1 MHRLL
6 SVVLTAALSLAGW
19 GSTHVAADDLSDARI
34 IVTAKSDT
42 VKKWHYA
49 PRFVVVHDQAVD
61 QSAFAEVTDF
71 IASATGLPVKPPTF
85 VNLTEEGFDPR
96 FYTASRYSPRNTG
109 TGQMTSDLLIAQKQD
124 LKLSANIFV
133 FMVSPHLASHFIALT
148 SYGRFTGNLTR
159 SYVQGDGPCYFKVL
173 SNGES
178 IHFGTILIAPT
189 INPDLQRACIYE
201 EMVQAMG
208 LMNDAQ
214 DSTYF
219 TFDNLPENKP
229 RDYDQR
235 LLEALYDPRIRNGD
249 EVDQV
254 LDIYASLGTEALVR
268 Q

>member
-1 MHRLL
+1 M
-6 SVVLTAALSLAGW
+6 
-19 GSTHVAADDLSDARI
+19 
-34 IVTAKSDT
+34 
-42 VKKWHYA
+42 
-49 PRFVVVHDQAVD
+49 VVHDQPVD
-61 QSAFAEVTDF
+61 RSAFEDVTDF
-71 IASATGLPVKPPTF
+71 IATATGLPIELPTF
-85 VNLTEEGFDPR
+85 VNLTDDAFDPR
-96 FYTASRYSPRNTG
+96 FYTASRYNTRTTEPG
-109 TGQMTSDLLIAQKQD
+109 RMTSDLLIAQSED

-148 SYGRFTGNLTR
+148 SYGRFSGNLTR
-159 SYVQGDGPCYFKVL
+159 SYVQGVGPCYFKVL

-189 INPDLQRACIYE
+189 IDPEMQRACIYE

-214 DSTYF
+214 DSPFF
-219 TFDNLPENKP
+219 TFDNLAEDKP

-254 LDIYASLGTEALVR
+254 LNIYASLR
-268 Q
+268 